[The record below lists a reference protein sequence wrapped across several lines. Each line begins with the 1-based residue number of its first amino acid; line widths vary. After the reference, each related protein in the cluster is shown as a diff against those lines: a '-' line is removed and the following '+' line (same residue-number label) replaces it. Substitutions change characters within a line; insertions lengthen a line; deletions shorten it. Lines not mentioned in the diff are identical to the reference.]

1 MPTYTP
7 LTGDDRDAEE
17 EIRFAAVLNG
27 GVSLAIWMGG
37 VCHELDRLTRRD
49 GVYGD
54 ILRALRSR
62 ARVDVIGGTSA
73 GGINGAFLAVAQSHP
88 DTPLARLRDVWAAE
102 GSMAT
107 LLHKPWV
114 SEPASLLQGD
124 AVFWPALRRAFADL
138 LPQPGMTLRPYDPAD
153 RPIELVITTT
163 LLHPTSR
170 AVADSLG
177 APVQQPRRRGRFVFR
192 RGPTVGDHFAP
203 DDSAGVALLADQLA
217 LASRATASFPVAF
230 EPFFVPAAAPTAGT
244 RPDSGTEQR
253 PTMAGIADFDRDRWV
268 IDGGVLMNTPLQP
281 VLDAIVAAPATVQTR
296 RVLLLVVPDPYVA
309 PQAAAQSDQ
318 PGRRPE
324 IPEVLGGIVS
334 AWQGA
339 TFEFELNRLEEH
351 NRDAVM
357 RRQARTDLLESLEP
371 DQLAQQAAALWPGYR
386 AIRLRRAALAVAEPL
401 CRQAGQAVER
411 VTADVT
417 AAMAAVP
424 VVPFVPDGLESRPD
438 GRPAGDWRWGIATLE
453 RLAVSVLD
461 LLRTTMWLLPPGS
474 PAKAELSRLREEY
487 YAIVDVVR
495 GYRRSDNAF
504 WQDWAAGRSGA
515 DPVTTE
521 ELTTALTA
529 WSAQVLPAT
538 SAGTVADDLLRIANE
553 AAGHIPDD
561 TEESLDVLAGHRALL
576 LRQLFRHDDP
586 ARRRWAAAALEVC
599 YVCLVDQTQ
608 GQLVS
613 DQAIE
618 LVSVSAG
625 TALHLDGVDQPA
637 PQARVAGLHLG
648 HFAAFL
654 KQAWRINDWI
664 WGRIEG
670 ADRLVTTLL
679 DPQRLRRLVLL
690 DGGGEP
696 AVERLLTALLPGAD
710 LAEPRW
716 APLRQALLGHHTDL
730 EVRRALQPVITTLV
744 TRIANAVVAEEQP
757 ALRAAAEADR
767 AAHDDTRSRAG
778 RWLDHHPAGR
788 PRPSPTPTETSWPT
802 RPRVT

>member
-1 MPTYTP
+1 
-7 LTGDDRDAEE
+7 
-17 EIRFAAVLNG
+17 
-27 GVSLAIWMGG
+27 
-37 VCHELDRLTRRD
+37 
-49 GVYGD
+49 
-54 ILRALRSR
+54 
-62 ARVDVIGGTSA
+62 
-73 GGINGAFLAVAQSHP
+73 
-88 DTPLARLRDVWAAE
+88 
-102 GSMAT
+102 
-107 LLHKPWV
+107 
-114 SEPASLLQGD
+114 
-124 AVFWPALRRAFADL
+124 
-138 LPQPGMTLRPYDPAD
+138 
-153 RPIELVITTT
+153 
-163 LLHPTSR
+163 
-170 AVADSLG
+170 
-177 APVQQPRRRGRFVFR
+177 
-192 RGPTVGDHFAP
+192 
-203 DDSAGVALLADQLA
+203 
-217 LASRATASFPVAF
+217 
-230 EPFFVPAAAPTAGT
+230 
-244 RPDSGTEQR
+244 
-253 PTMAGIADFDRDRWV
+253 
-268 IDGGVLMNTPLQP
+268 
-281 VLDAIVAAPATVQTR
+281 
-296 RVLLLVVPDPYVA
+296 
-309 PQAAAQSDQ
+309 
-318 PGRRPE
+318 
-324 IPEVLGGIVS
+324 
-334 AWQGA
+334 
-339 TFEFELNRLEEH
+339 
-351 NRDAVM
+351 
-357 RRQARTDLLESLEP
+357 
-371 DQLAQQAAALWPGYR
+371 
-386 AIRLRRAALAVAEPL
+386 
-401 CRQAGQAVER
+401 
-411 VTADVT
+411 
-417 AAMAAVP
+417 
-424 VVPFVPDGLESRPD
+424 
-438 GRPAGDWRWGIATLE
+438 
-453 RLAVSVLD
+453 
-461 LLRTTMWLLPPGS
+461 
-474 PAKAELSRLREEY
+474 
-487 YAIVDVVR
+487 
-495 GYRRSDNAF
+495 
-504 WQDWAAGRSGA
+504 
-515 DPVTTE
+515 
-521 ELTTALTA
+521 
-529 WSAQVLPAT
+529 
-538 SAGTVADDLLRIANE
+538 
-553 AAGHIPDD
+553 
-561 TEESLDVLAGHRALL
+561 VLAGHRALL